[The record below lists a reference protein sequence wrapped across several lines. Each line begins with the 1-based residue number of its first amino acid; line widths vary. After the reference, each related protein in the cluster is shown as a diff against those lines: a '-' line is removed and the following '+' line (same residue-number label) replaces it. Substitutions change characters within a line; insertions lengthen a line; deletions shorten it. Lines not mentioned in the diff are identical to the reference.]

1 MLRSDPRIHYKM
13 YKAKKNMVYA
23 TLFSFAVLGG
33 LGLSQNAEADTVKNT
48 NTAPTVQTTV
58 NSAQPTT
65 GATPQSMPTQSAM
78 PTQSPAA
85 DVNAVNSAPTS
96 QPTSAQ
102 PVVNSQANSASNV
115 SNQTPTNTLNV
126 QPVHPA
132 QKFAATNQASLY
144 TQNLTVRTSQPA
156 VENATFKLYNAN
168 SSQEA
173 TVVAGDDV
181 ALGLQGSFT
190 IDSSAFGPNKPNIKL
205 GTLAQTSSPSSN
217 KQIFNQFDFDSVSLR
232 YNGKV
237 IGYLTI
243 PDNQTIYVRPTAE
256 SGATG
261 KINLSFNIPRAIL
274 MDHNSPASQI
284 EGLGFPQSH
293 TLAIGNS
300 SFTLHF
306 TEPQYQPEKFD
317 SSNWYYDSE
326 WTNDNSASPATVIK
340 SSAHFQWIP
349 RSILNQLDNSDGQA
363 NVQLPTSY
371 QYGMHIVTD
380 ASLLGIRNPHGA
392 GALPINPQT
401 YKMMTSNA
409 GEPQLY
415 WKNSN
420 VITVA
425 DNLSLDQLK
434 TLNHEGTAVSRQ
446 SDGSYNVWTNWSADD
461 LRATDADWNGFAK
474 GTYYNVINGAN
485 PEQNAAAMKHFYQ
498 DGTLKGLP
506 TSVNNE
512 IDLDLADPT
521 VQAHATIEYFNRDE
535 KSIGTS
541 RVTSTPAQLMASGQA
556 AVKLHVINATNGT
569 ELNQWRKLISEA
581 RNKKSSSQ

>member
-85 DVNAVNSAPTS
+85 DMNAVNSAPTS

-144 TQNLTVRTSQPA
+144 AQNLTVRTSQPA

-173 TVVAGDDV
+173 TVVAGDEV
-181 ALGLQGSFT
+181 TLGLQGSFT

-232 YNGKV
+232 YNGK
-237 IGYLTI
+237 
-243 PDNQTIYVRPTAE
+243 
-256 SGATG
+256 
-261 KINLSFNIPRAIL
+261 
-274 MDHNSPASQI
+274 
-284 EGLGFPQSH
+284 
-293 TLAIGNS
+293 
-300 SFTLHF
+300 
-306 TEPQYQPEKFD
+306 
-317 SSNWYYDSE
+317 
-326 WTNDNSASPATVIK
+326 
-340 SSAHFQWIP
+340 
-349 RSILNQLDNSDGQA
+349 
-363 NVQLPTSY
+363 
-371 QYGMHIVTD
+371 
-380 ASLLGIRNPHGA
+380 
-392 GALPINPQT
+392 
-401 YKMMTSNA
+401 
-409 GEPQLY
+409 
-415 WKNSN
+415 
-420 VITVA
+420 
-425 DNLSLDQLK
+425 
-434 TLNHEGTAVSRQ
+434 
-446 SDGSYNVWTNWSADD
+446 
-461 LRATDADWNGFAK
+461 
-474 GTYYNVINGAN
+474 
-485 PEQNAAAMKHFYQ
+485 
-498 DGTLKGLP
+498 
-506 TSVNNE
+506 
-512 IDLDLADPT
+512 
-521 VQAHATIEYFNRDE
+521 
-535 KSIGTS
+535 
-541 RVTSTPAQLMASGQA
+541 
-556 AVKLHVINATNGT
+556 
-569 ELNQWRKLISEA
+569 
-581 RNKKSSSQ
+581 